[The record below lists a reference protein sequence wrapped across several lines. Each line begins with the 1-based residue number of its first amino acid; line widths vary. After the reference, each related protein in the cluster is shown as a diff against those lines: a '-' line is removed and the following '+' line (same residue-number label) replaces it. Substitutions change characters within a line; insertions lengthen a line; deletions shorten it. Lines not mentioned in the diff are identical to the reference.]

1 MGKVKLLLTGG
12 FLGSGKTTAIQH
24 AARYLQQQGRITGVV
39 TNDQGTQ
46 QVDTRFINST
56 GIPVEEVANGCFCCR
71 YADLEKSLTSLKS
84 TGQVEVVFAESVG
97 SCADLAATV
106 INPLLQYD
114 PGEYEVVLSVFAD
127 VRLLLTFLQNGK
139 RIFFDTV
146 NYIYQKQL
154 EEADVIIVNKID
166 LLTPDDLLLAKQII
180 ATEYGGKKI
189 LYQNS
194 LSGESI
200 QQWLS
205 VVLDGAAN
213 PEQRPTLLIDY
224 DTYGAGEAEMAWL
237 DEEIGIV
244 TKGDT
249 AVNAAYTLMNTL
261 HAAITA
267 QGYPIGHLKF
277 FLDDGEEEVKI
288 SFTTIATDEQVKR
301 IISKANRVILL
312 INARVQ
318 AEPAVLQHLVT
329 TAIIATEQLAHCKI
343 TEHNQ
348 TCFKPGY
355 PRPTHRIAG

>member
-1 MGKVKLLLTGG
+1 MAKVKLLLTGG
-12 FLGSGKTTAIQH
+12 FLGSGKTTAIRH
-24 AARYLQQQGRITGVV
+24 AAQYLQQQGTKTGVI

-46 QVDTRFINST
+46 QVDTRFIHSG

-71 YADLEKSLTSLKS
+71 YADLEKSIDVLKS
-84 TGQVEVVFAESVG
+84 TGQVEVVLAESVG

-106 INPLLQYD
+106 VNPLLQYH
-114 PGEYEVVLSVFAD
+114 PGGYEVVLSVFAD

-154 EEADVIIVNKID
+154 EEADVIVVNKID
-166 LLTPDDLLLAKQII
+166 LLTPEDVVLAQKII
-180 ATEYGGKKI
+180 AAEYRGKII

-194 LSGESI
+194 LSEESI

-213 PEQRPTLLIDY
+213 PGQRPTLLIDY

-244 TKGDT
+244 TNNGT
-249 AVNAAYTLMNTL
+249 AFEAAHLLMDNIYQ
-261 HAAITA
+261 AITQ
-267 QGYPIGHLKF
+267 QGYPIGHVKF
-277 FLDDGEEEVKI
+277 FLDDGTTQRKI
-288 SFTTIATDEQVKR
+288 SYTTVATSR
-301 IISKANRVILL
+301 PANMGTSKAARAVLL

-318 AEPAVLQHLVT
+318 TEPALLLQLVT
-329 TAIIATEQLAHCKI
+329 DAIIATEQATPCKI
-343 TEHNQ
+343 LENTVS
-348 TCFKPGY
+348 CFKPGY
-355 PRPTHRIAG
+355 PTPTHRIVG